1 MLSRTADHLFWLSR
15 YIERAVQA
23 RSAWGEA
30 TTRQRAEA
38 RTEFSANERESK
50 HAV

>member
-15 YIERAVQA
+15 YIERAGQA
-23 RSAWGEA
+23 RSACGEA
-30 TTRQRAEA
+30 KTQRSASA
-38 RTEFSANERESK
+38 RAVFSANERESK

>member
-1 MLSRTADHLFWLSR
+1 MLSRTADHLYRMSR

-23 RSAWGEA
+23 HSACAEGK
-30 TTRQRAEA
+30 TLRRASA
-38 RTEFSANERESK
+38 RAVFSANDSESK